1 MYVSSFHMP
10 HFVTNLIVAIIFCM
24 YATNNVPSLIIN
36 ICFYYN
42 LEMFQMFE
50 ILESETKR

>member
-1 MYVSSFHMP
+1 MYVSSFDMP

-24 YATNNVPSLIIN
+24 YATNNEPSLIIN